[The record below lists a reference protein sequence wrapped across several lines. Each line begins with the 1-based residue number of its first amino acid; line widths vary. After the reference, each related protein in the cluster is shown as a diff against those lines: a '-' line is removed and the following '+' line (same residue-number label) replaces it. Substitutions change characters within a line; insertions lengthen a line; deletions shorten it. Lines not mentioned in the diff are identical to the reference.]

1 MTELLTS
8 KQVQDLLQLDRT
20 TIYRMLKDGRLSG
33 VKVGSQWRFRRQE
46 IDELLSSAD
55 TYDDSETIPSEVL
68 PVHCIQSIQNVFA
81 QIAEVGAVTTDRHGQ
96 PITEISHCTQFC
108 KLMLGSPTGKQ
119 ACVESWERLAENPDE
134 GPRFAHCHAGLQYAR
149 GCIKV
154 GNIPTAMI
162 VAGQFYLKPADP
174 EEETIRLRRLA
185 TVHGI
190 DHQELVKA
198 SLEIPILDEKK
209 EAQIGVWMNEV
220 AKTFGD
226 IGNERV
232 DMLSRLKVIS
242 EVSNL
247 EVSV

>member
-20 TIYRMLKDGRLSG
+20 TIYRMLNDGRLSG
-33 VKVGSQWRFRRQE
+33 IKVGSQWRFRREE
-46 IDELLSSAD
+46 IDELLSSVD
-55 TYDDSETIPSEVL
+55 SYEDSEATPAEVL
-68 PVHCIQSIQNVFA
+68 PVHCVQSIQNVFA
-81 QIAEVGAVTTDRHGQ
+81 QIAEVGAITTDRHGQ
-96 PITEISHCTQFC
+96 PITEISHCTEFC
-108 KLMLGSPTGKQ
+108 KLMLNSPTGKQ
-119 ACVESWERLAENPDE
+119 ACVESWERLADNPEE
-134 GPRFAHCHAGLQYAR
+134 GPRFVHCHAGLQYAR
-149 GCIKV
+149 GWIKV
-154 GNIPTAMI
+154 GDKPLAMI
-162 VAGQFYLKPADP
+162 VAGQFYITPADS
-174 EEETIRLRRLA
+174 EEETNRLRRLA

-198 SLEIPILDEKK
+198 SLETPILDERKQ
-209 EAQIGVWMNEV
+209 AQIGVWIKEV

-226 IGNERV
+226 IGSERA